1 MNKYVATIVLGLV
14 RLAFTV
20 VSCIMMRR
28 CGRRPLTFVSSKPNR
43 FSINTKVT
51 LSCYKALSHVAG
63 KKQLVKLTNQL

>member
-28 CGRRPLTFVSSKPNR
+28 CGRRPLTFVSSKPDR
-43 FSINTKVT
+43 FSVITKVT
-51 LSCYKALSHVAG
+51 LPCYKVLSHAAG